1 MMRKRSLSALSRKL
15 ALCHTFSL
23 DEFSRSMHCFK
34 NVQISMTCR
43 KKSFVTAV
51 ASAST
56 VLAAVFIVESEM
68 LSGDVT

>member
-1 MMRKRSLSALSRKL
+1 
-15 ALCHTFSL
+15 
-23 DEFSRSMHCFK
+23 MHCFK